1 MKIFKKTKA
10 KFVKARKVSSKS
22 LKKIWKMTPKII
34 LIVALLKVYLLS
46 KNNPSNISHL
56 ANLRAEIKSSDERI
70 IKIKKEHKILE
81 NDSLIESQIHKNKVG
96 EKLVKFLLPSLQ
108 ARKDFLQMFDDTQDE
123 NLLYQSDQSDQSE
136 QSDQREEIA
145 FRELRKNI
153 IEKSLK
159 SQKKKK

>member
-1 MKIFKKTKA
+1 MKIFKKAKA

-145 FRELRKNI
+145 LRELGKNI
-153 IEKSLK
+153 IKKSLK
-159 SQKKKK
+159 NQKKRK

>member
-123 NLLYQSDQSDQSE
+123 NLLYQSDQSDQ
-136 QSDQREEIA
+136 REEIA
-145 FRELRKNI
+145 LRELRKNI

>member
-1 MKIFKKTKA
+1 MKIFKKAKA

-108 ARKDFLQMFDDTQDE
+108 VRKDFLQMFDDTQDE

-145 FRELRKNI
+145 LRELRKNI

>member
-1 MKIFKKTKA
+1 MKIFKKAKA

-108 ARKDFLQMFDDTQDE
+108 VRKDFLQMFDDTQDE

-145 FRELRKNI
+145 LRELRKNI

-159 SQKKKK
+159 SQKKK

>member
-1 MKIFKKTKA
+1 MFKICFKHVLKDNSVFKI
-10 KFVKARKVSSKS
+10 V

-123 NLLYQSDQSDQSE
+123 NLLYQSDQ
-136 QSDQREEIA
+136 REEIA